1 MGGGWSVGSSGSC
14 YITSIPPNRR
24 GEIIS
29 DITYVIFNKVLAIE
43 LFLKKKKKKAL
54 ELRVAEIDLRITLK
68 MTISN

>member
-1 MGGGWSVGSSGSC
+1 MDIYLGGW

-29 DITYVIFNKVLAIE
+29 YITYVIFNKVLAIE

-54 ELRVAEIDLRITLK
+54 ELRVAEIA
-68 MTISN
+68 